1 VYNTA
6 TTTTTTT
13 SRQVVSGWIM
23 YKTAGY
29 TNKKVDSKCG
39 AQPPEAFTE
48 LFEEIAQEQP
58 DA

>member
-1 VYNTA
+1 VGGSCIKLLVTQIKG
-6 TTTTTTT
+6 
-13 SRQVVSGWIM
+13 RFKMG
-23 YKTAGY
+23 
-29 TNKKVDSKCG
+29 G